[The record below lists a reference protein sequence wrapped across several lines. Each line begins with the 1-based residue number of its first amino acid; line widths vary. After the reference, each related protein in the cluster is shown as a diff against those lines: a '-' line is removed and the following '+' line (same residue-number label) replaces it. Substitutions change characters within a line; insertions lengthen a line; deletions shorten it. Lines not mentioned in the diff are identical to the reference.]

1 MGGTTQRRSGSG
13 SRRKGPGR
21 PKKKSVLVPPFG
33 RSVGR
38 SSDGVRFVPPPSPL
52 LPPGERTLP
61 LLVVEVVVVV
71 AEVRGGGREKRR
83 TERPILL
90 LLPRTLSI
98 SPAALSLL
106 LSVCLPQAKQ
116 TKAAQEEIRE
126 FESSEEEK

>member
-1 MGGTTQRRSGSG
+1 M
-13 SRRKGPGR
+13 
-21 PKKKSVLVPPFG
+21 VPPFG

-61 LLVVEVVVVV
+61 LLVVEVVV
-71 AEVRGGGREKRR
+71 AEVRGGGGEGEKEEGE
-83 TERPILL
+83 THLTTTTTDIEHFAGGS
-90 LLPRTLSI
+90 LS
-98 SPAALSLL
+98 SPPSLRLSAQ
-106 LSVCLPQAKQ
+106 SEA